1 MIYSWWFLF
10 IGAFL
15 DAFIGINLFFHGE
28 PFFIGAG
35 YLLHKGNSIGLL
47 SVYMGGFIGDQFSY
61 FIGKKYGKNGI
72 EKLKNKFP
80 KTRKGFVI
88 LKKQL
93 RKRGLFVITGSR
105 LLGPVAWV
113 TPFFAGANNIHWF
126 KFTLYST
133 FGLILGVG
141 QFIFAGYLLS
151 AGLDNFP
158 FLNESKIIFYEHIDL
173 IVFSTIAFVSILFIL
188 IKTKGSMKKLISS
201 FLVLLLCFGLLNF
214 THFFVRG
221 SIAPKLENIQIE
233 DLSKLNFLV
242 YAGKSAYY
250 EPQPINLIY
259 VGDHPRELMNDLNW
273 IKNKTFSK
281 DKISLV
287 EYLKLM
293 KNKTPPVSDLFW
305 NNSPQ
310 YSAYQEEGDLI
321 NRNHLRWWHAGQYK
335 GESLWVGAVS
345 YDNEVEVSLYKGI
358 VTLLHDIDRDVD
370 KERNKLKKRIKE
382 INGYKTVLKP
392 LGKPNK
398 ISEDLE
404 FNTDG
409 KILFISKEKFK
420 SDK

>member
-1 MIYSWWFLF
+1 
-10 IGAFL
+10 
-15 DAFIGINLFFHGE
+15 
-28 PFFIGAG
+28 
-35 YLLHKGNSIGLL
+35 
-47 SVYMGGFIGDQFSY
+47 
-61 FIGKKYGKNGI
+61 
-72 EKLKNKFP
+72 
-80 KTRKGFVI
+80 
-88 LKKQL
+88 
-93 RKRGLFVITGSR
+93 
-105 LLGPVAWV
+105 
-113 TPFFAGANNIHWF
+113 
-126 KFTLYST
+126 
-133 FGLILGVG
+133 
-141 QFIFAGYLLS
+141 
-151 AGLDNFP
+151 
-158 FLNESKIIFYEHIDL
+158 
-173 IVFSTIAFVSILFIL
+173 
-188 IKTKGSMKKLISS
+188 
-201 FLVLLLCFGLLNF
+201 
-214 THFFVRG
+214 
-221 SIAPKLENIQIE
+221 
-233 DLSKLNFLV
+233 
-242 YAGKSAYY
+242 
-250 EPQPINLIY
+250 
-259 VGDHPRELMNDLNW
+259 MNDLNW